1 MMVFCQVVFAGIVG
15 AIEDSF
21 APKVNK
27 LSLCVAAFEPVES
40 LIV

>member
-1 MMVFCQVVFAGIVG
+1 MMFCQVVFAGVAG

-21 APKVNK
+21 ASKVDK
-27 LSLCVAAFEPVES
+27 LPLNVAAFEPVES